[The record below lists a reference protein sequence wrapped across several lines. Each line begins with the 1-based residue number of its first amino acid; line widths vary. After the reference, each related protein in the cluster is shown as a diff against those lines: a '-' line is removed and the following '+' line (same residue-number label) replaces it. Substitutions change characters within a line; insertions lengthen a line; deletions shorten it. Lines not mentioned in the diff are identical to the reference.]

1 MADQDPPQEAPPVTK
16 PKRTLSPEQKQKLLI
31 QLAAAREAKRLKNAN
46 SIPERPAETPTA
58 PMVYTPPQPSHPTP
72 TPAQPSSATGMD
84 GISFVPEPARPVHP
98 PQQFDQY
105 PPVQPPR
112 LPSQSMAAA
121 PPPTHPQRESLAAR
135 AQQRVQFNPV
145 VEERQFSPEDAAH
158 LQHTRT
164 QLGRPLRTH
173 PLPRSSAPA
182 PSENSLGKLW
192 NVASLGLK
200 LAVFAFVAH
209 LLYKQ
214 HFGQQDGGQSSDD
227 QGEQRVSSSN
237 SDMADANGERS
248 RQDQLPGAT
257 LPVAAVTAA
266 GGRGGLVNL
275 AGQNQ
280 RGGTFLARNAARPGN

>member
-1 MADQDPPQEAPPVTK
+1 MADQDPQEAPPVTK

-46 SIPERPAETPTA
+46 QIPAESSQETA
-58 PMVYTPPQPSHPTP
+58 SPLVPPPAQPSHPTSAP
-72 TPAQPSSATGMD
+72 IQPSSAPAMD
-84 GISFVPEPARPVHP
+84 GISFVPEPPRPFHH
-98 PQQFDQY
+98 PQQSDQR
-105 PPVQPPR
+105 PPVQPSR
-112 LPSQSMAAA
+112 LPTQPMATA
-121 PPPTHPQRESLAAR
+121 PPPTHPQRESLASR

-164 QLGRPLRTH
+164 QLGRPVRTH
-173 PLPRSSAPA
+173 TLPRSSTPT

-214 HFGQQDGGQSSDD
+214 HFGQQDGGQSSDND
-227 QGEQRVSSSN
+227 GEQQVSSGN
-237 SDMADANGERS
+237 ANMAGADRDGS